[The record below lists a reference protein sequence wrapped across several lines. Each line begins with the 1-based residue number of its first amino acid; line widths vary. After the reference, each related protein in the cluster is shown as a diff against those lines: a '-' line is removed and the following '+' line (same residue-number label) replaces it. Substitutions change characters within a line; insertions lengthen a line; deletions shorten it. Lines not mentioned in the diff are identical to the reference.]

1 MTLSFM
7 DAGVLIQVVRGNE
20 AISETTLDVIY
31 AADRKL
37 ASSFYL
43 LLEVLPKAQ
52 YNQRNKESQ
61 FYQFFSELVTV
72 WATDWEVIH
81 KEAERQSRL
90 YGLGAM
96 DALHIAAA
104 LSVRADEF
112 VTAERADR
120 SIFRTP
126 DIRVVSSRPKPVP
139 ILP

>member
-43 LLEVLPKAQ
+43 MLEVLPK
-52 YNQRNKESQ
+52 SQ
-61 FYQFFSELVTV
+61 FNKRTDEIEFYQSYSTLVSV
-72 WATDWEVIH
+72 WATDWEAIH
-81 KEAERQSRL
+81 KEAERQARL
-90 YGLGAM
+90 YGLNAM

-104 LSVRADEF
+104 LSVGADEF
-112 VTAERADR
+112 VTVEREGK
-120 SIFRTP
+120 SLFRTP
-126 DIRVVSSRPKPVP
+126 DIRIVSVYLTSH
-139 ILP
+139 L